1 MVLKMTSGMQVTLN
15 DVLHV
20 PDIKKNLVSV
30 SLLVKHGFILIFE
43 SNKFVLTKSGHFI
56 GKGYLDENLFK
67 MNVIAVRHEVVKSNK
82 STSSIDLLEYSNL

>member
-1 MVLKMTSGMQVTLN
+1 MVNSATSEVAGMGKMVLKMTSGMQVTLN

-56 GKGYLDENLFK
+56 GKG
-67 MNVIAVRHEVVKSNK
+67 VSG
-82 STSSIDLLEYSNL
+82 